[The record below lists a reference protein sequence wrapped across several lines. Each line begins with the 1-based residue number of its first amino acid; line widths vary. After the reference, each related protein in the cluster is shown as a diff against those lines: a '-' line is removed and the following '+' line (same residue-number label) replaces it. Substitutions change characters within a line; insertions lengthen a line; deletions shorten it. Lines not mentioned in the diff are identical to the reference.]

1 MPPATVRIV
10 EPPPPVAPAAPPRRL
25 RLPELLLELGAQE
38 APSAPAVPADVEARA
53 IQSLEVGTI
62 VDMAQEAGFGFLLA
76 VLALIA
82 IPFFGLSTPFGLA
95 VALCGAQMLVGKT
108 RPWLP
113 GRARRRA
120 LKMTMLDRIVQILAR
135 RTKWLSRITRR
146 RWEVMLRG
154 PMWNFVGLAVVL
166 QGLGLALPLPI
177 PGSNLI
183 FLVPIL
189 VYAIGMLERD
199 GVLIALAH
207 TATLINMALL
217 VVFGATVVE
226 VLQRAVHWIGL

>member
-1 MPPATVRIV
+1 MLAASATVVIV
-10 EPPPPVAPAAPPRRL
+10 DVPPRRL

-38 APSAPAVPADVEARA
+38 APSVAPGDPEARA
-53 IQSLEVGTI
+53 SQSLAVGEI
-62 VDMAQEAGFGFLLA
+62 VDKAQEAGFGFLLA

-113 GRARRRA
+113 ARARRRV
-120 LKMTMLDRIVQILAR
+120 LKMTMLDRIVQMLAR
-135 RTKWLSRITRR
+135 RTRWLSRITRR
-146 RWEVMLRG
+146 RWEGMLGG

-177 PGSNLI
+177 PGSNMI
-183 FLVPIL
+183 FLVPIF
-189 VYAIGMLERD
+189 VYAIGLLERD

-207 TATLINMALL
+207 AATVINMALV

-226 VLQRAVHWIGL
+226 VLSRAAHWIGL

>member
-1 MPPATVRIV
+1 MIV
-10 EPPPPVAPAAPPRRL
+10 DVPPRRL
-25 RLPELLLELGAQE
+25 RLPALLLELGAQE
-38 APSAPAVPADVEARA
+38 APAAPPEPADVEARA
-53 IQSLEVGTI
+53 SQSLEVGKI
-62 VDMAQEAGFGFLLA
+62 VDKAQEAGFGFLLA
-76 VLALIA
+76 VLALVA

-120 LKMTMLDRIVQILAR
+120 LKMTMLDRIVQMLSR

-154 PMWNFVGLAVVL
+154 PMWNFIGLAVVL

-177 PGSNLI
+177 PGSNMI
-183 FLVPIL
+183 FLVPIF
-189 VYAIGMLERD
+189 VYALGLLEHD

-207 TATLINMALL
+207 VATVINMTLL

-226 VLQRAVHWIGL
+226 VLQRAAHWIGL